1 MCHQVCTESQE
12 YSEVA
17 GRSTVDTSK
26 IMFVETDKG
35 IRDGGREGQREGQRE
50 GGRAF
55 LLMDPEAA
63 KPDIISE
70 KGTCQKSIAILS
82 VSASL

>member
-1 MCHQVCTESQE
+1 ME
-12 YSEVA
+12 
-17 GRSTVDTSK
+17 
-26 IMFVETDKG
+26 
-35 IRDGGREGQREGQRE
+35 GGTEGQREGQRE

-55 LLMDPEAA
+55 LLIDPEAA